1 MYLAGSIMASAL
13 VAASAAIPISS
24 LGLAGAGPGLDAHH
38 APAATG
44 QTVQISVLTYNVH
57 GLPWPIADG
66 RGSAL
71 RAIGRELAAMRAAGQ
86 QPDVVLIQ
94 EGFRGEV
101 ADLVKVSGYRYA
113 AAGPSRADRA
123 PERPP
128 GKSFRYRSVRYPL
141 AGEGWGKFTGSG
153 LHILSDLPIVEV
165 RSEPY
170 RACAGLD
177 CLANKGVMLARISLP
192 DGGGEIDI
200 VNTHMN
206 ARGASRTPIARTLR
220 AHNLQTAQLVSFIKR
235 EHAADIPLLVGGDFN
250 VRGAPARYDYDGDA
264 RPYTVVSQFCDG
276 LDAHCEGQSP
286 AAERK
291 PWLGSQDLQAFRP
304 GGPVSVLPVQVA
316 TVFDAARG
324 ERALSDH
331 VGYLVRYQLDWS
343 APILAA
349 TPPPVVQPKP
359 TLGPRGVKVTWKP

>member
-1 MYLAGSIMASAL
+1 MSLAGSIMASAL

-24 LGLAGAGPGLDAHH
+24 LGLAETGPALDAQH
-38 APAATG
+38 APSG
-44 QTVQISVLTYNVH
+44 SRQTVQLSVLTYNIH

-66 RGSAL
+66 RGAAL
-71 RAIGRELAAMRAAGQ
+71 RAIGRELAAMREAGRR
-86 QPDVVLIQ
+86 PDVVLIQ
-94 EGFRGEV
+94 EGFRGEI
-101 ADLVKVSGYRYA
+101 ADLVKVSGYRFW
-113 AAGPSRADRA
+113 AAGPSRSD
-123 PERPP
+123 RPP
-128 GKSFRYRSVRYPL
+128 DAPPGRASAYKAVRYPM

-153 LHILSDLPIVEV
+153 LHILSDLPILEV

-177 CLANKGVMLARISLP
+177 CLANKGVMLARIALP
-192 DGGGEIDI
+192 GGAGEIDI

-220 AHNLQTAQLVSFIKR
+220 AHNLQTEQLVSFIKR

-250 VRGAPARYDYDGDA
+250 VRGAPARYDYEGDA
-264 RPYTVVSQFCDG
+264 RPYTVVSQFCDA

-286 AAERK
+286 AAARK

-304 GGPVSVLPVQVA
+304 GGPVNVLPVRVA

-343 APILAA
+343 Q
-349 TPPPVVQPKP
+349 TPPAPPVQVKP
-359 TLGPRGVKVTWKP
+359 TLGTWGVKVTWKH